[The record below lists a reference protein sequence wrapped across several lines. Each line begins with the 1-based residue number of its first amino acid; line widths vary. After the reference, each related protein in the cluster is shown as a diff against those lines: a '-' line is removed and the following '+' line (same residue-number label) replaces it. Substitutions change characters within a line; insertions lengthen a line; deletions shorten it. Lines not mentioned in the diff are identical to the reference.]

1 MKVEKGQSI
10 LLVSRLNYFLSLTN
24 IFHSIFLKG
33 LPEAMEVSTDA
44 LSTV

>member
-10 LLVSRLNYFLSLTN
+10 LLVSRSNYLLSQTI

-33 LPEAMEVSTDA
+33 LPEAMEVSTEA
-44 LSTV
+44 LSAV